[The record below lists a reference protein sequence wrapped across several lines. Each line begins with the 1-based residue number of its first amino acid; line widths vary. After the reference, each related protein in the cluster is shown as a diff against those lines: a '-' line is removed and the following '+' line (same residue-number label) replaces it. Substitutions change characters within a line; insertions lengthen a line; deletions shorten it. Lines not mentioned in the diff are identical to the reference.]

1 MEKHD
6 QLLMKK
12 QNKNLVLDIV
22 KNHSPISR
30 MEIAKVTGMSP
41 TSITRIINELQ
52 LQGFVRETELVTSGV
67 GRKAALLDVCGDV
80 LYTIGVEID
89 TLMIKI
95 GIVNYVGEIVAWQSI
110 SREATEGYNETLEK
124 VNRNVKGLIDKNRI
138 PTERIIAIGV
148 GLPGSI
154 DYKNGVVT
162 VSDQLKWKNVN
173 LAEDL
178 HQLTHFAVI
187 IDNELKMKIEAEN
200 FKGMAKDSQNAVLV
214 GIGSGIGAAI
224 ILNGEIYRGE
234 SNNAGEIGHTVI
246 NPTGNV
252 CNCGKIGCLATYIS
266 EGALIADSRKVKE
279 IDSIDEVFD
288 SYRNGES
295 WAINIMDRTTTYI
308 ALAISN
314 ILCLYNPEVI
324 ILSGNTIENL
334 PEIKGPIEQKS
345 ELYIWEPLKE
355 KVKIVYSQLGDRGV
369 VLGSAIQAQNTL
381 LDLE

>member
-41 TSITRIINELQ
+41 TSITRIVHELQ

-110 SREATEGYNETLEK
+110 PREATEGYNETLEK

-138 PTERIIAIGV
+138 PSERIIAIGV

-381 LDLE
+381 LNLE

>member
-1 MEKHD
+1 MEKQD

-41 TSITRIINELQ
+41 TSITRIVNELQ

-110 SREATEGYNETLEK
+110 PREVTESYYETLEK
-124 VNRNVKGLIDKNRI
+124 VNRNVKDLIDKNQI
-138 PTERIIAIGV
+138 PYERVLAIGV

-154 DYKNGVVT
+154 DYQNGVVT
-162 VSDQLKWKNVN
+162 VSDQLKWKNAN

-178 HQLTHFAVI
+178 HRLSHIAVI

-200 FKGMAKDSQNAVLV
+200 FKGMAKDYQNAVLV

-345 ELYIWEPLKE
+345 ELYIWEPLK
-355 KVKIVYSQLGDRGV
+355 KRVKIVYSQLGDQGV
-369 VLGSAIQAQNTL
+369 VLGAAIQAQNTL